1 MGGDDIVADWKGDV
15 YSDKITVAG
24 SHSRFAD
31 TTIRMHSFRIKNE
44 GGYSVCIGQY
54 YSSGSTFN
62 NNAFLIAPG
71 EDIEIKNVNLW
82 YLGYGYYNGSTIIRV
97 IGTE

>member
-15 YSDKITVAG
+15 YSNRIATSG
-24 SHSRFAD
+24 GHSRFAD
-31 TTIRMHSFRIKNE
+31 TTIRMQSFRIKNV
-44 GGYSVCIGQY
+44 GGYSVYIGQY
-54 YSSGSTFN
+54 YSSTSIFN
-62 NNAFLIAPG
+62 SHAFLIAPG

-82 YLGYGYYNGSTIIRV
+82 YLGYGYYNGSTTISV